1 VTAGA
6 DNNLLGSFT
15 SHLTFNAN
23 GELTS
28 VVNQEHFESCN
39 GG

>member
-1 VTAGA
+1 MGGH
-6 DNNLLGSFT
+6 GSAPNFEFRLT

-28 VVNQEHFESCN
+28 FHVDFATACP
-39 GG
+39 G